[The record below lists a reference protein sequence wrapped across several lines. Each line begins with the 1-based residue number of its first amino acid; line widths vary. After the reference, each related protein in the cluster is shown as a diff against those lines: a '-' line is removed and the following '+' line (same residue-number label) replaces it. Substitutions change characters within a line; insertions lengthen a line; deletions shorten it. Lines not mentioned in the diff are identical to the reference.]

1 MDIKKTLIVGVCS
14 VTALV
19 IGGLGLNS
27 SSQADGFDKKERLEI
42 LKKEEQRLRAAL
54 DSRQPG
60 ASETTAEKL
69 QREQDERLVKKIGIE
84 AGTLQDELYPP
95 DSKAILEENIRSLK
109 NILEINGY
117 YETKKNDPVN
127 GETYEKAARILNEKK
142 KTLAEIEHQLKDGS
156 KPIEQLTKEFEELR
170 AVREITINE

>member
-1 MDIKKTLIVGVCS
+1 MNLKKTWIAGVCS
-14 VTALV
+14 ATAL
-19 IGGLGLNS
+19 IIAGLGWNS

-42 LKKEEQRLRAAL
+42 LKKEEQRLRAIL
-54 DSRQPG
+54 DSGQPG

-69 QREQDERLVKKIGIE
+69 QREKDERLIKKIGIE
-84 AGTLQDELYPP
+84 AGTLQEELYPP
-95 DSKAILEENIRSLK
+95 DSKAVLEENIRSLK

-127 GETYEKAARILNEKK
+127 GKAYKRAARILNEKK

-156 KPIEQLTKEFEELR
+156 KPIEQLTKEYEELR
-170 AVREITINE
+170 AVRELTINE

>member
-1 MDIKKTLIVGVCS
+1 MNIKKTLIVGVCS

-19 IGGLGLNS
+19 IVGLGLNS
-27 SSQADGFDKKERLEI
+27 SSQAVGFDKKERLET
-42 LKKEEQRLRAAL
+42 LKKEEQRLRATL

-60 ASETTAEKL
+60 ASETTTEKL
-69 QREQDERLVKKIGIE
+69 QREQDEILVKKIGIE

-95 DSKAILEENIRSLK
+95 DSKTVLEENIRSLK

-117 YETKKNDPVN
+117 YEIKKNDPVN
-127 GETYEKAARILNEKK
+127 GKAYEKAARILNEKK

-156 KPIEQLTKEFEELR
+156 KPIEQLTKEFEDLR
-170 AVREITINE
+170 AVRELTIKE